1 MPGGALLG
9 LTLCRSTSVAVAAS
23 TSAIHRDRLGRSD
36 RRCTHRDIVALSTRP
51 RRACRRRY
59 VWCERAGWRTSGGP
73 WERRLCW
80 RPSSLRWRQYRR
92 DLRMGQL
99 AGACARAAMH
109 SSCGGPPQLDLKCG
123 VCWIGPA
130 AGPRARA
137 DLAAGAESRSAGWRA
152 RARGSSNSVLV
163 AYSSTVLRIYHT
175 VARGLLAA
183 CACMHH
189 ADEYSCTVR

>member
-1 MPGGALLG
+1 
-9 LTLCRSTSVAVAAS
+9 
-23 TSAIHRDRLGRSD
+23 
-36 RRCTHRDIVALSTRP
+36 
-51 RRACRRRY
+51 
-59 VWCERAGWRTSGGP
+59 
-73 WERRLCW
+73 
-80 RPSSLRWRQYRR
+80 
-92 DLRMGQL
+92 MGQL

-137 DLAAGAESRSAGWRA
+137 DLAAGAVWPISWLARA
-152 RARGSSNSVLV
+152 RARQLKFSFGGLQFDCTT
-163 AYSSTVLRIYHT
+163 YIYHT

-189 ADEYSCTVR
+189 ADEYDSQL